1 MTYIFKEN
9 YEANRTITVG
19 TLKFELK
26 LSKKAFSNTRAIP
39 TVNTWKN
46 KNFEKSSEKKMTL
59 VKVVANDS
67 SYCSK
72 FFLFQRN
79 LKIEGARAKKL

>member
-1 MTYIFKEN
+1 M
-9 YEANRTITVG
+9 A
-19 TLKFELK
+19 
-26 LSKKAFSNTRAIP
+26 
-39 TVNTWKN
+39 
-46 KNFEKSSEKKMTL
+46 L

-79 LKIEGARAKKL
+79 LKNEDSRAKKPFLEGSKKDEVKKVIKSKNDCNKS

>member
-1 MTYIFKEN
+1 
-9 YEANRTITVG
+9 
-19 TLKFELK
+19 
-26 LSKKAFSNTRAIP
+26 
-39 TVNTWKN
+39 
-46 KNFEKSSEKKMTL
+46 MTL

-79 LKIEGARAKKL
+79 LKIEGARAKNRYFSLFFTDMVKIYSFLALAPSILRFRWNKKNLEQ